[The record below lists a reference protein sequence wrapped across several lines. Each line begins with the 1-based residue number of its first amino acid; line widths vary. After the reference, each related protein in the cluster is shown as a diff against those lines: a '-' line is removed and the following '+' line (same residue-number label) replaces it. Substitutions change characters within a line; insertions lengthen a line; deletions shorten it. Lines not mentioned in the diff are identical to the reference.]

1 MSGLQRFMDVLYLF
15 SVENDAWTIQTM
27 ANALSVPQSTVY
39 RTVRDLVKAGL
50 LEPTLESHYRLGA
63 AFVEFDRKIRLTDP
77 LIRVGQPILRDI
89 IEQAHIP
96 CVGLLSR
103 LYDKTVMCVADETYG
118 AGNFQSSYERGRPMP
133 LTRGATSKAILA
145 QLPARRLTKILETHA
160 DNDISTEDFRAML
173 LEIRKR
179 GYCITRGEIDHGLI
193 GIAAPVIGHSLGLVA
208 SLSLVVQTKEAGP
221 TVERRLVMLL
231 MSAGKLLTEALVHSI

>member
-15 SVENDAWTIQTM
+15 SVEDDAWTIQTM

-50 LEPTLESHYRLGA
+50 LEPALESHYRLGA

-77 LIRVGQPILRDI
+77 LIRVGQPVLRDI
-89 IEQAHIP
+89 IEQAHVP

-103 LYDKTVMCVADETYG
+103 LYDKTVMCVADETNS
-118 AGNFQSSYERGRPMP
+118 ARHLQSSYERGRPMP
-133 LTRGATSKAILA
+133 LTRGATSKVILA
-145 QLPARRLTKILETHA
+145 QLPARRLTKILEMHA
-160 DNDISTEDFRAML
+160 EDDISAKDFREML

-179 GYCITRGEIDHGLI
+179 GYSITRGEIDHGLI
-193 GIAAPVIGHSLGLVA
+193 GIAAPVSSHNLGLVA
-208 SLSLVVQTKEAGP
+208 SLSLVVQAKEVDPAA
-221 TVERRLVMLL
+221 ERRLVMLL
-231 MSAGKLLTEALVHSI
+231 MSAGKLLTEALLHSI